1 MVIVMSKFDKNCGLL
16 SEVKFSK
23 QKVCGRSTK
32 LFEGVVSVVT
42 FWCGGTN
49 GKGKKLV
56 LHQLLVENIV
66 SPFLKPY
73 CPLKRLVPSSRLV
86 VGLGN
91 TCT

>member
-1 MVIVMSKFDKNCGLL
+1 
-16 SEVKFSK
+16 
-23 QKVCGRSTK
+23 
-32 LFEGVVSVVT
+32 VVSVVT

-56 LHQLLVENIV
+56 LHQLLVEMNIV